1 MKDKM
6 SVICFIKHVVAGK
19 TIYIETI
26 PWLPVSLQNC
36 YLSYLSLIYL
46 LSLVLETNEI

>member
-6 SVICFIKHVVAGK
+6 SAICFFKHVFAGK

-26 PWLPVSLQNC
+26 PRLPVSLQHC
-36 YLSYLSLIYL
+36 YLSYLSLIFL

>member
-6 SVICFIKHVVAGK
+6 SVICFIRHVFAGK

-26 PWLPVSLQNC
+26 PWLLVSLL
-36 YLSYLSLIYL
+36 LSYLS
-46 LSLVLETNEI
+46 